1 MVRCGKT
8 APSPLEREARKALID
23 TGWKFVEEYELK
35 TFRFDFAIER
45 LRLLIEV
52 DSKRWHSH
60 PSRRARDR
68 RKEAA
73 ARAEGWEV
81 ARVTTKGAEAVSF
94 MISQVVLKR
103 EAELAAH
110 QDY

>member
-1 MVRCGKT
+1 M
-8 APSPLEREARKALID
+8 ALIG

-68 RKEAA
+68 RKEEA

-81 ARVTTKGAEAVSF
+81 VRVSTKSGEAVSF